1 MKIPVYSSTIRRSE
15 MDAVLTCMVEEKIGP
30 GEMSQKLIKQICETF
45 SVSGAAAF
53 RSPAIA
59 LNYAL
64 SALNLEEG
72 SEIIISALAPSWQYT
87 ELQRKKF
94 KPAVID
100 VQQDNALINFEAVE
114 AVVQSGG
121 RALILHETLG
131 FLPDIEKILTL
142 NIPVIEDISQSAGAV
157 YKERPAGSL
166 GVFSILGLEEKDILT
181 GGGGAVLLAPER
193 RNSIILKRLYDEAP
207 VTDLLP
213 DINASLAFVQ
223 LRQMGKNM
231 DLRKEMNEAYVR
243 SIMQGKHKTIP
254 LTEGSTNPVYSFPVI
269 LNSGA
274 ADVQKYAAKKNIE
287 IEAAFKNSVVD
298 YLKKSEENKENQE
311 AFINAASLLLR
322 CVLFP
327 LYPRLGAKKSAEIA
341 KVLATLP

>member
-1 MKIPVYSSTIRRSE
+1 MKIPVYSPTIRRSE

-30 GEMSQKLIKQICETF
+30 GEMSQKLIKLVCETLQ
-45 SVSGAAAF
+45 VSGAAAF

-59 LNYAL
+59 LSCAL
-64 SALNLEEG
+64 KALDLEAG
-72 SEIIISALAPSWQYT
+72 AGVIISALAPSWQYV
-87 ELQRKKF
+87 EIIRHNY
-94 KPAVID
+94 KPLVID
-100 VQQDNALINFEAVE
+100 VRQENALVSAEAVE
-114 AVVQSGG
+114 DAVRNGG
-121 RALILHETLG
+121 RAVILHETMG
-131 FLPDIEKILTL
+131 FLPEIEDILSL
-142 NIPVIEDISQSAGAV
+142 NIPVIEDISQSAGAL
-157 YKERPAGSL
+157 YKDKYAGSA

-193 RNSIILKRLYDEAP
+193 RNAAVLKKLYEQAP

-223 LRQMGKNM
+223 LKQMEKNM
-231 DLRKEMNEAYVR
+231 ELRREMHEAYLH
-243 SIMQGKHKTIP
+243 SLMQSKHKTIP

-269 LNSGA
+269 LNSGV

-287 IEAAFKNSVVD
+287 IELAFTNSAAD
-298 YLKKSEENKENQE
+298 YLKDQQE
-311 AFINAASLLLR
+311 TFINATSLLLR